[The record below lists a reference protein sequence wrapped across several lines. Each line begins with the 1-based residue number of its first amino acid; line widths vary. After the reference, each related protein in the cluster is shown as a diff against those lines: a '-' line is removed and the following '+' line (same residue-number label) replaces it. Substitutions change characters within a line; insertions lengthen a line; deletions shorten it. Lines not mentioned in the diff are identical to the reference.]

1 MDVRINA
8 GWIIGKP
15 QLKSNAR
22 QGKIRAMVISLL
34 GSSGAKCQVADF
46 GLVIDPPA
54 KKRGNLTLLT
64 RIDFTQKNIIPEE
77 DVINGPGE
85 YEVEGVK
92 VRGTN
97 LQKEGDKKEGRT
109 AYSILFDDI
118 RVGVVCALANKMEDG
133 EIDSLGEL
141 DILLIDVEGST
152 LGIKDISSLVKKIDP
167 SIVIPLSDK
176 GAKRILEEL
185 GQKTSPEDKFTIKA
199 KDFNKET
206 SGIQVIWL
214 KE

>member
-1 MDVRINA
+1 M
-8 GWIIGKP
+8 
-15 QLKSNAR
+15 KSNAH

-46 GLVIDPPA
+46 SLVIDPPA

-64 RIDFTQKNIIPEE
+64 RTDFTQKNIITE
-77 DVINGPGE
+77 DNVINGPGE
-85 YEVEGVK
+85 YEIEGVK
-92 VRGTN
+92 IRGIS
-97 LQKEGDKKEGRT
+97 LQKEGDKNEGRT
-109 AYSILFDDI
+109 AYSILFDNI
-118 RVGVVCALANKMEDG
+118 RIGVVCGITNKMEDS
-133 EIDSLGEL
+133 EIDALGEL
-141 DILLIDVEGST
+141 DILLMDVEGSI
-152 LGIKDISSLVKKIDP
+152 LGVKDIASLVKKIDP

-185 GQKTSPEDKFTIKA
+185 GQKTSPEEKFTIKV